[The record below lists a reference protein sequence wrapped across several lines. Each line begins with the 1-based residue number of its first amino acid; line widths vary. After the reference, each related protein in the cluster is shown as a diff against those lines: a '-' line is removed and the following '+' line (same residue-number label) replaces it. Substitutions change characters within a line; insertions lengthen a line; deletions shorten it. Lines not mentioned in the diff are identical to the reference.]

1 MCGRYKR
8 PGKQKIAE
16 AFAVSE
22 GLEAFD
28 LDPDDNACPQSF
40 QPVIRLSENGER
52 QIEMMRWA
60 FKLPDKLL
68 FNARS
73 EGIEKARFWANSF
86 QKRRCIVP
94 ASAIQESQ
102 DLPDGKKGDK
112 YEFDI
117 PAREIFGMAG
127 VWKLWKHPK
136 TDEWES
142 TFAVLTGE
150 PNEVMQPIHD
160 RLTTVLE
167 PRDYAEY
174 LAFSERPPIHLLRI
188 LPSNELRATRLEKP
202 VRKSRSKS
210 KEDHQVC
217 LFGSDG

>member
-94 ASAIQESQ
+94 ASAIQGSQ

-167 PRDYAEY
+167 PRDYAEH

>member
-28 LDPDDNACPQSF
+28 LEPDDNACPQSF
-40 QPVIRLSENGER
+40 QPVIYLNESGER
-52 QIEMMRWA
+52 QIELMRWA

-73 EGIEKARFWANSF
+73 EGIERAKFWADSF
-86 QKRRCIVP
+86 LKRRCIIP

-117 PAREIFGMAG
+117 PGREIFGMAAI
-127 VWKLWKHPK
+127 WKLWKHPQ
-136 TDEWES
+136 TGQWES

-150 PNEVMQPIHD
+150 PNEVMRPIHD

-174 LAFSERPPIHLLRI
+174 LAFSDRPPIHLLRV
-188 LPSNELRATRLEKP
+188 LSSDDLRATLLEKP
-202 VRKSRSKS
+202 APKLRSTLKA
-210 KEDHQVC
+210 DPQIC
-217 LFGSDG
+217 LFGSE